1 MLTPQGNRRRSPL
14 VSCCPLCLHGRV
26 LAPFVPATSPCAGLI
41 IPHCPHNCSVC
52 RFHYPFLGNRK
63 CSAAFRRT
71 TSGLKIAMQKTS
83 RSSSSKHRRL
93 RVKAPSL
100 IQLDL
105 GPRLRRLLPSSQAL
119 GNQQG
124 QAAAVVAVAR
134 TLSASSG

>member
-1 MLTPQGNRRRSPL
+1 
-14 VSCCPLCLHGRV
+14 
-26 LAPFVPATSPCAGLI
+26 
-41 IPHCPHNCSVC
+41 
-52 RFHYPFLGNRK
+52 
-63 CSAAFRRT
+63 
-71 TSGLKIAMQKTS
+71 MQKTS